1 MEFWCYNNDDI
12 WKSNEKN
19 ISSLAIKELIK
30 TNIISSKSI
39 IDTKVLKIPK
49 CYPVY
54 FKNYKKNLSPVIKYL
69 KTLKRLNVIGRYG
82 SYKYNNQDH
91 SILMG
96 ILVAENLTLKKNHN
110 LWSVNTDYDYQEK
123 SEITKTGLKIT
134 N

>member
-1 MEFWCYNNDDI
+1 M
-12 WKSNEKN
+12 
-19 ISSLAIKELIK
+19 
-30 TNIISSKSI
+30 SI
-39 IDTKVLKIPK
+39 ILNIFYSFIYLTYLFFSIWGYGSLLKK
-49 CYPVY
+49 Q
-54 FKNYKKNLSPVIKYL
+54 FKKD
-69 KTLKRLNVIGRYG
+69 LNFGATGKYG

>member
-1 MEFWCYNNDDI
+1 M
-12 WKSNEKN
+12 
-19 ISSLAIKELIK
+19 
-30 TNIISSKSI
+30 
-39 IDTKVLKIPK
+39 
-49 CYPVY
+49 
-54 FKNYKKNLSPVIKYL
+54 SPVIKYL

>member
-1 MEFWCYNNDDI
+1 M
-12 WKSNEKN
+12 
-19 ISSLAIKELIK
+19 
-30 TNIISSKSI
+30 
-39 IDTKVLKIPK
+39 
-49 CYPVY
+49 
-54 FKNYKKNLSPVIKYL
+54 SPVIKYL

-134 N
+134 S